1 MSSLLLIWWTSLTL
15 SAGSLIWMIGL
26 IAGRLLRERAEAGRE
41 RDRRVIQ
48 HAFLDIM
55 AGSGDAI
62 CRLGKVQRR
71 ARLMAETLL
80 EVVGLVRGGERER
93 LISALAAFRV
103 DHVFRRRLFRGS
115 FAGRIA
121 ATEALAIFPG
131 ESSTTA
137 LRRALAAARGVELR
151 VGVMKSLIE
160 LRTPPSLA
168 EVLADLAGRRASESL
183 LYLPLIARLVADD
196 PMTALRAF
204 GDSCLPAEPRV
215 ILAEALGGSGDYRA
229 LEPLCLAARAP
240 DIELR
245 IACIRALGMLGHPG
259 AEKAVLAALNDRVWM
274 VRSAACEASGR
285 IGLRSAIPQLADQ
298 LRDEVWWVRFRAGE
312 ALAVMGALGQ
322 ERLRL
327 VAATGDDLS
336 RRTASMVLAERGL
349 AIESA

>member
-1 MSSLLLIWWTSLTL
+1 MSPLLLIWLTSLIL
-15 SAGSLIWMIGL
+15 AGGALVWMTGL
-26 IAGRLLRERAEAGRE
+26 IIGRVLRERAEAS
-41 RDRRVIQ
+41 RDRDRQVIQ

-62 CRLGKVQRR
+62 GRLRRVQGR

-80 EVVGLVRGGERER
+80 EVVSLVRGGERER
-93 LISALAAFRV
+93 LISALAAFNV

-115 FAGRIA
+115 LAGRIA
-121 ATEALAIFPG
+121 AAEALAIFPG
-131 ESSTTA
+131 EGSTAA
-137 LRRALAAARGVELR
+137 LRQALAAARGVELR

-160 LRTPPSLA
+160 LGTPPSLA

-204 GDSCLPAEPRV
+204 GASPLAIEPRV
-215 ILAEALGGSGDYRA
+215 ILAEALGASGDYRA
-229 LEPLCLAARAP
+229 LEPLCIATRAP
-240 DIELR
+240 DVELR
-245 IACIRALGMLGHPG
+245 IACTRALGMLGHPG
-259 AEKAVLAALNDRVWM
+259 AEKAVLAGLDDRVWM
-274 VRSAACEASGR
+274 VRSAACEAAGR
-285 IGLRSAIPQLADQ
+285 IGLRSAIPQLAHQ

-312 ALAVMGALGQ
+312 ALAALGQIGQ

-336 RRTASMVLAERGL
+336 RRAASMVLAERGL
-349 AIESA
+349 ALVSA